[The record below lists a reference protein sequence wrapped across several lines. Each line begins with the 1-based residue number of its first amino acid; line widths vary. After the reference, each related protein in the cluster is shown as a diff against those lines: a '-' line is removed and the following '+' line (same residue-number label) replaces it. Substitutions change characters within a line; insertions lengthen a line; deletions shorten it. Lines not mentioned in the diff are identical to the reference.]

1 MPLAVTALDDAEL
14 KVLDGLAADVDDS
27 ARDERLLAR
36 RLRAIR
42 ASRAK
47 GRSWEDIL
55 AHEAAPGT
63 MELTSRVLRG
73 ITRASG
79 AIRRTVA
86 RGLKANGASI
96 AAIADRFGV
105 SRQRVSALLRRR
117 REDD

>member
-1 MPLAVTALDDAEL
+1 VPLTVTALDDAEL

-55 AHEAAPGT
+55 SHESSPGT

-86 RGLKANGASI
+86 RGLHANGATI
-96 AAIADRFGV
+96 AAIAERFGV

-117 REDD
+117 REDG